1 MPNARLS
8 QISILEV
15 VVRLKRERER
25 MEEREKRIREESVQ
39 RKGKIK
45 KSKVQTKFEKEC
57 YDFSKVML
65 ISTSLDVTIPIPNV
79 PGSTKR

>member
-1 MPNARLS
+1 
-8 QISILEV
+8 
-15 VVRLKRERER
+15 

-57 YDFSKVML
+57 YDFSKVLL